1 MSVHTREELER
12 ISRLARREFSCA
24 LMSDTKWRK
33 LFLGLSK
40 AREPESQMLVQFLE
54 VVDVHVMHI
63 PVENALW
70 CPLPYIDTHEF
81 GPVELRAIEWLEI
94 PKIASWPRS
103 NNLPPRQI
111 VQDLDK
117 FRVALRG
124 FGHFP
129 LIEMQQG
136 MRFEGYK
143 R

>member
-12 ISRLARREFSCA
+12 ISRFARREFSCA

-40 AREPESQMLVQFLE
+40 ARESESQMLIQFLE
-54 VVDVHVMHI
+54 VADVSVMHI
-63 PVENALW
+63 PTENALW
-70 CPLPYIDTHEF
+70 CPRPYINTFEL

-94 PKIASWPRS
+94 PKVASWPRS
-103 NNLPPRQI
+103 NNVPPRQI
-111 VQDLDK
+111 EQDLDK

-124 FGHFP
+124 LGHFP
-129 LIEMQQG
+129 LIETQQG
-136 MRFEGYK
+136 MRVAGYK